1 MTNRSLYLKN
11 RNSKKQTIFLQF
23 DRSVMKRGINLS
35 AVIYST
41 IVDWYVL
48 HVNRLLSNIQI
59 LKKQKYFDK
68 SNTLNKGKDKKKSWI
83 SSRSSQGII
92 ILEELY

>member
-1 MTNRSLYLKN
+1 
-11 RNSKKQTIFLQF
+11 
-23 DRSVMKRGINLS
+23 MKHGIHLS

-68 SNTLNKGKDKKKSWI
+68 SNTLNKGKDKKKAGFLPEAV
-83 SSRSSQGII
+83 RVT
-92 ILEELY
+92 